1 MKICDE
7 MIKLRDKLDK
17 RGIKWKDVSEITP
30 ESVIKKMVEKGLD
43 RKFADTTIFRTHFEH
58 DNYKYSVIYGFGT
71 YGGVDV
77 LSGHDFGMLE
87 CMTEKINGGE
97 PLGNLTA
104 KDVLDIIDG
113 TYKEREQ
120 NAD

>member
-30 ESVIKKMVEKGLD
+30 ESIIEKMIAKGVD
-43 RKFADTTIFRTHFEH
+43 RKYADTTIFRTHFEH
-58 DNYKYSVIYGFGT
+58 GDYKYSVIYGFGT

-77 LSGHDFGMLE
+77 LSGHDFGLLE
-87 CMTEKINGGE
+87 CMTEKVNNGE
-97 PLGNLTA
+97 PLGCLTA
-104 KDVLDIIDG
+104 GDVINIIDD
-113 TYKEREQ
+113 KFQ
-120 NAD
+120 VSDKF